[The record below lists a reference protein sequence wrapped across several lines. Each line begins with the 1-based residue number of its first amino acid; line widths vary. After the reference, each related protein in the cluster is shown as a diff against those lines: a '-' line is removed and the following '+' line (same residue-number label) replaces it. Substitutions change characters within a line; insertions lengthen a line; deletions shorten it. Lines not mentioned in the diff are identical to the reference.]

1 MIAAAAAV
9 LVVAYLVR
17 RWRKLSGERKALG
30 IVIALALAVYASG
43 VLSEL
48 PDPKKVIGDI
58 AEALGP
64 WTYALVGLL
73 AFLETGAFVGLIAPG
88 ETVVIAGGVIAGQ
101 GEIQLLPL
109 IGLVWACAV
118 AGDTTSF
125 YIGRRLGRPF
135 LERHGPRLKITHERL
150 EQVEG
155 YFDRHGGKTI
165 LIGRFIGLVRALAPF
180 IAGSSG
186 LPYRRFVPYS
196 IVGTGLWATTFC
208 GLGYIFWRSFD
219 KVAHYAGQAIFGFG
233 VTVSL
238 IVGIVVAYRRRR
250 EIRDW
255 LVEHQRHPLI
265 RPLFAV
271 GRPLYRW
278 LIRPVARLLGPYA
291 RFTGQRLMPGELGLE
306 LTTLLAIGGIGI
318 FFFVLYWT
326 ELDPSLAPT
335 PFDNDILDLARQAE
349 DGRARRH
356 REGGNPPRRVP
367 DRGRPRDRDHG
378 AARRAAALRGGDG
391 AGGGTRARLHRR
403 ARVEGGARPAAAF
416 GSARLRERRR
426 LSERPRGLRDRMGRR
441 RGRADPATPP
451 GDQRD
456 PHLHRDR
463 DRRGRRALAGLP
475 ARRTG
480 GPTSRA
486 GGASVPGRSHSSAQ
500 SSWSSSTSA
509 TMGTCAAPRLPR
521 RRPRAAADGQHR
533 PFNHRAGHR
542 ACGRPDRSSAT
553 WR

>member
-1 MIAAAAAV
+1 MSVREMIAAVAAV

-30 IVIALALAVYASG
+30 ILIALALVVYASG

-48 PDPKKVIGDI
+48 PDPKEVIGDI

-64 WTYALVGLL
+64 WTYALVGVL
-73 AFLETGAFVGLIAPG
+73 AFLETGAFVGLVAPG

-219 KVAHYAGQAIFGFG
+219 RVAHYAGQAIFGFG

-238 IVGIVVAYRRRR
+238 IVGIVVAYKRRS

-255 LVEHQRHPLI
+255 LVAHRRHPLI
-265 RPLFAV
+265 RPLFAI
-271 GRPLYRW
+271 GTPLYRW
-278 LIRPVARLLGPYA
+278 LIRPVASFLSPYV

-318 FFFVLYWT
+318 FFFVLYWA
-326 ELDPSLAPT
+326 ELDRSLAPT
-335 PFDNDILDLARQAE
+335 PFDNDILDLVDKLKMDVLVDIAKVVTHLGAFPTVAGLVAATTALLVVRRRYAE
-349 DGRARRH
+349 AVVLVVGLVLVYIAVHVTKDALDRPRPSNPLVDASGAAYPSGHAAYATAWVAAAVVLARRL
-356 REGGNPPRRVP
+356 RLVTSGTLVFIAIGI
-367 DRGRPRDRDHG
+367 
-378 AARRAAALRGGDG
+378 AAAVGLSRVYLRVHWWSDVAGGWGLG
-391 AGGGTRARLHRR
+391 AGTFALLGAIGLVVEYIRHNGRVRGAETSEAATAR
-403 ARVEGGARPAAAF
+403 
-416 GSARLRERRR
+416 GS
-426 LSERPRGLRDRMGRR
+426 
-441 RGRADPATPP
+441 
-451 GDQRD
+451 
-456 PHLHRDR
+456 
-463 DRRGRRALAGLP
+463 
-475 ARRTG
+475 
-480 GPTSRA
+480 
-486 GGASVPGRSHSSAQ
+486 
-500 SSWSSSTSA
+500 
-509 TMGTCAAPRLPR
+509 
-521 RRPRAAADGQHR
+521 
-533 PFNHRAGHR
+533 
-542 ACGRPDRSSAT
+542 
-553 WR
+553 